1 VLKRVVGAEQDAE
14 FGKSFEVVWEGAEL
28 IAAEVEDLQGVGE
41 IENFLGKLGQVTSK
55 VQACGTDEVAF
66 AK

>member
-1 VLKRVVGAEQDAE
+1 
-14 FGKSFEVVWEGAEL
+14 L